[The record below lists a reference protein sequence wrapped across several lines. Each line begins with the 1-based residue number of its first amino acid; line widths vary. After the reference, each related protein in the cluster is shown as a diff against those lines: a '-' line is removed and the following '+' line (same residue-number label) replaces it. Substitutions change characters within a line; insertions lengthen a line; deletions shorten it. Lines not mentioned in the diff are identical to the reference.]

1 MTDKKKVVVNINE
14 QDYTVVSVE
23 EKEYI
28 KKIARTVDEDIKEI
42 LSKNTKLSN
51 SMAAVLAAFNM
62 TDRYYK
68 NLEKLDGMKENVLE
82 PLKELEAIKAR
93 LKEYEEREDT
103 IKEEYEEKAKELE
116 VTSEKKLEILNT
128 ENEDMK
134 KELEELRREVENLT
148 KKNKKHENAIE
159 IKDNDLLNNQK
170 VINDLQDKIFE
181 HQMEVMQTKK
191 QLEESL
197 KRLDNNK

>member
-1 MTDKKKVVVNINE
+1 MTDKKKVVVNIND

-23 EKEYI
+23 EVEYI

-51 SMAAVLAAFNM
+51 TMAAVLAAFNM

-68 NLEKLDGMKENVLE
+68 NLSKLDGMKENVLE
-82 PLKELEAIKAR
+82 PLKELEAIKAK
-93 LKEYEEREDT
+93 LKEYEQKEET
-103 IKEEYEEKAKELE
+103 IKEEYEEKVKVIEE
-116 VTSEKKLEILNT
+116 TNS
-128 ENEDMK
+128 
-134 KELEELRREVENLT
+134 KELEELTIDNEEMKNEIEELRKEVENLT
-148 KKNKKHENAIE
+148 KKNKKYENAIE

-191 QLEESL
+191 QLEVSL
-197 KRLDNNK
+197 KRLDDK